1 MLKNNLTIGGVKM
14 DVNEVKLAEKIKFWE
29 EQEEINKIL
38 VSRIIELES
47 QSVYVS
53 RDKSISTKAT
63 KALKYSLW
71 AIGTSFIALISS
83 LIVWVI

>member
-1 MLKNNLTIGGVKM
+1 M

-71 AIGTSFIALISS
+71 AIGASLIALVSSFILWI
-83 LIVWVI
+83 I

>member
-1 MLKNNLTIGGVKM
+1 M

-53 RDKSISTKAT
+53 RDKSISNKAT

-71 AIGTSFIALISS
+71 AIGTSSIALISS
-83 LIVWVI
+83 LIFWII